1 MVMFILKKIIMPL
14 KRPILF
20 LKRRLKHQYPFLV
33 TALLITC
40 IAIFESLRKLFFS
53 FSLPALFRLILI
65 LFLNLFL
72 TSSLFY
78 FLERKQLLKGKRALF
93 TLLTIYC
100 LSTVLFKITYVYMGI
115 YSIPFFWFMGLINVL
130 FPFEV
135 SFISNLFLA
144 FIVTMATNSEFLTFV
159 YFFLIGTVSIWTTLH
174 VMTRMDITKASFYV
188 SAVMALLITVDY
200 SFKNSFVAVEYIRS
214 LLIGISNPVIS
225 SILLIGTLPYFESA
239 SRLVSNIGL
248 IELANLNHPLLKR
261 LSMEAP
267 GTYYHSILISNLAE
281 SAASRI
287 GANSLLARVASY
299 YHDIGKLKRP
309 NFFIENQLAEEN
321 PHDNITPKLSYMAIV
336 SHVKD
341 GIELAREYR
350 LPGVIE
356 DIIREHHGNRV
367 IKYFY
372 HKALSSTKSGEKVD
386 IYEDDFRYEGPK
398 PRSKESGIIML
409 ADAVEAASKSLK
421 NPSPQRIRTLIEDIT
436 NTILNEHQLS
446 DSGLT
451 LRDIENIVEE
461 FTRVFAAMMHARVEY
476 PKETAK
482 EGLKIG
488 GKDKKG

>member
-100 LSTVLFKITYVYMGI
+100 LSTVLF
-115 YSIPFFWFMGLINVL
+115 
-130 FPFEV
+130 PFEV

-144 FIVTMATNSEFLTFV
+144 FIVTVATNSEFLTFV

-372 HKALSSTKSGEKVD
+372 HKALSSAKSGEKVD